1 MVEGG
6 DDDEGAMT
14 LTATKSVSV
23 VQTEVVDDASM
34 LEEEEDEDGGFEYE
48 LDGASEGPL
57 TGRELALLCIKKYGK
72 AHDMAIKH
80 VKMGSGMKRWVSLNL
95 YVGHLGQRSYP
106 QTEAE
111 YLEQLDVIAY
121 LINTWSQADYT
132 RAFFREKPIARTRFT
147 IASARRYV
155 RHVAVRA
162 QPDMGRRI
170 RRRILPLLDVTLLAF
185 YVAIRYKSGAGSPGT
200 RPQTVFGVCPDTS
213 HNTLLTSTRHSTV
226 VDSANRRI
234 SPPRAPRS
242 LPPPTKATRAGPD
255 HRNTLETRVERSP
268 YPLSRSLAPT
278 PPSTRSSTPPETPR
292 RRTPA
297 SRRRS

>member
-1 MVEGG
+1 MKKEIDLTFNPRTPGAKIAGRCPDTQTQPSEVSKDAMSEEEDAETLGGDFDLRAFTAQLERAMLEGG

-23 VQTEVVDDASM
+23 VQTEVVDDVSM
-34 LEEEEDEDGGFEYE
+34 LEEEDDEDGGFEYE

-132 RAFFREKPIARTRFT
+132 RVFFREKPIARR
-147 IASARRYV
+147 
-155 RHVAVRA
+155 
-162 QPDMGRRI
+162 G
-170 RRRILPLLDVTLLAF
+170 LPSRPRVDTCVTLQFA
-185 YVAIRYKSGAGSPGT
+185 
-200 RPQTVFGVCPDTS
+200 
-213 HNTLLTSTRHSTV
+213 
-226 VDSANRRI
+226 
-234 SPPRAPRS
+234 
-242 LPPPTKATRAGPD
+242 
-255 HRNTLETRVERSP
+255 RSP
-268 YPLSRSLAPT
+268 TWDDELGDEFFPY
-278 PPSTRSSTPPETPR
+278 
-292 RRTPA
+292 
-297 SRRRS
+297 